1 MIGAIFD
8 KVVGGVGLASGL
20 AESIIGGVKSAK
32 AAKAQKKLIQAQRN
46 KNDAW
51 YNKNYYQDYLNR
63 SDSQAA
69 IRRVEDFMKK
79 RNKNAA
85 ATATV
90 MGSTPE
96 VVAAQ
101 QQNDQKLMADTMGN
115 IAANADVYK
124 DRVQARYQQQDN
136 ALTGAQIEQAQLDEL
151 GGVQLAANG
160 MSQINGSLNTL
171 KEAFDTK
178 KSNNNSNN
186 TSNNTS
192 GSNAAGASAT
202 FQTNPLAATPI
213 PYIKV
218 EKPKYPTKFG
228 E

>member
-1 MIGAIFD
+1 MIGAIL
-8 KVVGGVGLASGL
+8 GGLGLAGGL
-20 AESIIGGVKSAK
+20 AQSIIGGVKSAK
-32 AAKAQKKLIQAQRN
+32 AAKTQKKLIQTQRN

-101 QQNDQKLMADTMGN
+101 QQNDQKLMADTMGS
-115 IAANADVYK
+115 IVAQGSVYK
-124 DRVQARYQQQDN
+124 DRIQARYQQQDN
-136 ALTGAQIEQAQLDEL
+136 ALTGAQIQQAQLDEN
-151 GGVQLAANG
+151 GGAQLASNG
-160 MSQINGSLNTL
+160 MSMAL
-171 KEAFDTK
+171 
-178 KSNNNSNN
+178 
-186 TSNNTS
+186 
-192 GSNAAGASAT
+192 NAALLGGLSGLNGISLGGGGGSTGENAKPLSSGGKPQLKIDKPT
-202 FQTNPLAATPI
+202 FPN
-213 PYIKV
+213 
-218 EKPKYPTKFG
+218 KFG
-228 E
+228 K